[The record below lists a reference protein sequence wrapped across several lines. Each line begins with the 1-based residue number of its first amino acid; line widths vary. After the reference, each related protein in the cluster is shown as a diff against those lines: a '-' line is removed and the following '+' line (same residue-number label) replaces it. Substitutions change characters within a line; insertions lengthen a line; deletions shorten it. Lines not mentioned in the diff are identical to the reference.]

1 MLFHFIE
8 SVRRQIF
15 KMRSDKTRQPP
26 KTLKGILRNIGPG
39 MILAGSIVGSG
50 ELIATTRTGA
60 EAQFDFLW
68 LIILGCVIKVFAQIE
83 LGRHAITNG
92 KTSLAAVNE
101 IPGPRFRF
109 RFGKRNFEANWFLL
123 FWFVMFLAVLAQ
135 QGGIVGGVGQALAI
149 SIPIT
154 EEGAE
159 RNHFVSTNISLE
171 IAKEEGNQEQVLRL
185 EKELQQ
191 IGNPPKANDDI
202 YWALLITL
210 FTIFLLLNGKFSLIE
225 KFSIM
230 LVASFTLIT
239 IVNLC
244 ALQSY
249 EAWAVKPEELM
260 RGLSFSF
267 PEIKDGNN
275 PLITAIAT
283 FGIIGVGAAEL
294 LAYPYW
300 CIEKGYGQYVGSKE
314 DGDEWVKRAKGWIHV
329 MHWDSWGAMVVYTFC
344 TIAFYLL
351 GAAILGRTGLLPEGS
366 DMIQTLSTMYEPVF
380 GSSARVIFLAGAIA
394 VLFST
399 FFIAIAAQCRLCID
413 FIKVTGLASLSP
425 NQKKLA
431 LTVFGIV
438 LPIICVSCYV
448 YFPKPVI
455 LILISGTMQAIL
467 LPLIGFAVLY
477 FRYKKS
483 DPRLTPS
490 KIWDLCLWVS
500 FLGFVII
507 GLYQVY
513 AKLFS

>member
-1 MLFHFIE
+1 MSSE
-8 SVRRQIF
+8 
-15 KMRSDKTRQPP
+15 KTRKPP
-26 KTLKGILRNIGPG
+26 KTVKGILRNIGPG

-68 LIILGCVIKVFAQIE
+68 LIILGCVVKVFAQIE

-101 IPGPRFRF
+101 IPGPRFRC
-109 RFGKRNFEANWFLL
+109 RVGKRNFEANWFLL

-149 SIPIT
+149 SLPIT
-154 EEGAE
+154 EKGAE
-159 RNHFVSTNISLE
+159 RNHFISASISLE
-171 IAKEEGNQEQVLRL
+171 IAKEEGKREKVLRL
-185 EKELQQ
+185 ERKLQQ
-191 IGNPPKANDDI
+191 IGNPPKAKDDI
-202 YWALLITL
+202 YWALLITV

-230 LVASFTLIT
+230 LVASFTVVT
-239 IVNLC
+239 IINLW

-260 RGLSFSF
+260 RGLSFNF

-275 PLITAIAT
+275 PLITAIST

-300 CIEKGYGQYVGSKE
+300 CIEKGYGKYVGPKE
-314 DGDEWVKRAKGWIHV
+314 EGDEWVKRAKGWINV

-351 GAAILGRTGLLPEGS
+351 GAAILGRTGLVPEGS
-366 DMIQTLSTMYEPVF
+366 EMIQTLSTMYEPVF
-380 GSSARVIFLAGAIA
+380 GSSARIIFLAGAIA

-399 FFIAIAAQCRLCID
+399 FFIAIAAQCRLCLD
-413 FIKVTGLASLSP
+413 FIKVSGLVNLCST
-425 NQKKLA
+425 QKKWA
-431 LTVFGIV
+431 LKIFGIV
-438 LPIICVSCYV
+438 LPIICVSCYAF
-448 YFPKPVI
+448 FPKPVI
-455 LILISGTMQAIL
+455 LVLISGTMQAIL

-477 FRYKKS
+477 FRYQKS
-483 DPRLTPS
+483 DPRLRTS

-500 FLGFVII
+500 FFGFVVI

-513 AKLFS
+513 AKLLS